1 MRNRILR
8 FGTYAAVGVVTG
20 LIVAGIVV
28 LAEKVLLEAV
38 LHRSLLQQ
46 ACAPALGLWIA
57 VLVLRRADSGSPLS
71 PSTSEEYIRGYHNK
85 GYLLKVLHLPFRLI
99 AGIATVGFGGAAG
112 LEGPAIYA

>member
-8 FGTYAAVGVVTG
+8 FVTYAAVGVGTG
-20 LIVAGIVV
+20 LIVAGVVV

-57 VLVLRRADSGSPLS
+57 VLVLRRADAGNPLS
-71 PSTSEEYIRGYHNK
+71 PSTSAVPSVRARYFHVRHR
-85 GYLLKVLHLPFRLI
+85 LPGRI
-99 AGIATVGFGGAAG
+99 
-112 LEGPAIYA
+112 PAE